1 MMKLPTLETWKKATT
16 EMPSIENGTSL
27 PLLLRHS
34 GVIKETVC
42 HFVELEKAWVFEAEN
57 EVIKTLEEVEW
68 TLLEENE
75 DLLNEMYDDMW
86 DKYGFMLDTY
96 GCKDG
101 MYVIT
106 QCLDELEVRGE
117 VGNYKE
123 LIHMSYMK
131 HLSLVA

>member
-1 MMKLPTLETWKKATT
+1 MKLPTLEIWKKATI
-16 EMPSIENGTSL
+16 EMPLMEDGVSL

-34 GVIKETVC
+34 GEVKETVC
-42 HFVELEKAWVFEAEN
+42 HFVEAQKGWVFEAEN
-57 EVIKTLEEVEW
+57 EVLKTVDDVEW
-68 TLLEENE
+68 TLLEQNE
-75 DLLNEMYDDMW
+75 DILNEMYDDMW

-101 MYVIT
+101 MYMIT
-106 QCLDELEVRGE
+106 QCLDKLEVRGE

-131 HLSLVA
+131 HLSLSA